1 MTLVAQESIRVNYQ
15 GTTPTISDFASAFL
29 SAAVDD
35 EDCIDE
41 STNAIKQA
49 WTQHRKGLPLD
60 EGETLTIDQK
70 NGYIV
75 YESKYDE
82 HMLRIEMCFWNESDR
97 KHKLFAYNVACF
109 TNDKYSAGQ
118 FDGLTFYRYDN
129 GSKKMT
135 PCHDTGFDV
144 VYGTDDGAWISY
156 ELPRTGK
163 DITVTSW
170 YDDGKKQKR
179 LKWNGYR
186 FSF

>member
-129 GSKKMT
+129 GSKKMI